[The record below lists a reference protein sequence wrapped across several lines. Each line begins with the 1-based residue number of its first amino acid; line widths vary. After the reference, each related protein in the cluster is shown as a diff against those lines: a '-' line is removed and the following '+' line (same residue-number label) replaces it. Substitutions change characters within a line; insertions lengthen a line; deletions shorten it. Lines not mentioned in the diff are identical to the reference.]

1 MRQIIF
7 FRITVSA
14 LLFYLFFLACKSHE
28 KKGSNT
34 IATSPKDLQR
44 KISAELKNTLADAIA
59 GNGVMSDSL
68 KLYQPL
74 ISQKLYEQNNFEPF
88 WCHEE
93 KWTKQ
98 GNAMLAFVKQVRLN
112 GLFPE
117 DYHTYQISS
126 IEDRFLADSIGK
138 SDRRN
143 VNLWSKADILITNAF
158 VRAINEIKIGR
169 LPNDSVSLRTDSVL
183 SYEFIAEQLALIKQS
198 GSMNEIISKIEPHHP
213 AYQQLKNSLKKFI
226 DSASFKDFVKVPQR
240 GSNKT
245 AFNRALQ
252 KRLFEEG
259 FITSDSV
266 QLDSVQLSTAVKKF
280 QLKKGIAVD
289 GKVGEG
295 TLRMLNLNDKE
306 KFIRI
311 ALSMDKYKLL
321 PQQMPEKYVWVN
333 LPSYKLELFE
343 NGKPKVVSNMIC
355 GKPYTRTPLLNSQI
369 SELITYPQWVPPP
382 SIVQKEI
389 LPAVKKNPG
398 YLARKGFSLINSKG
412 EEVDPYSVDWSKYNK
427 GIPYRVVQGSGDANS
442 LGIMKFVFPNKYSVY
457 LHDTNQR
464 YLFGQAYRSLSHGCV
479 RVQNWQALA
488 NYIIGEDKQ
497 NGGKAKVD
505 SVASWLSKKQ
515 KRSIALKNKVPV
527 YIRYITCEGSPNGVN
542 FYDDIYGED
551 RYLAAKYFKDK
562 Q

>member
-1 MRQIIF
+1 MRQIFLI
-7 FRITVSA
+7 RLTTPA
-14 LLFYLFFLACKSHE
+14 LLCCLFFLACKSNG
-28 KKGSNT
+28 KKGNNT
-34 IATSPKDLQR
+34 IANSPRDFQQ
-44 KISAELKNTLADAIA
+44 KISGDLKNTFAEASSQ
-59 GNGVMSDSL
+59 NGFMPDSTR
-68 KLYQPL
+68 LYQAL
-74 ISQKLYEQNNFEPF
+74 LSQKLYEQNNFEPF
-88 WCHEE
+88 WCREE

-98 GNAMLAFVKQVRLN
+98 GNSMLEFVQQARLN

-117 DYHTYQISS
+117 DYHAQQILA
-126 IEDRFLADSIGK
+126 IENRFGNDSLGK
-138 SDRRN
+138 GDRRK
-143 VNLWSKADILITNAF
+143 VNLWSIADILITDAF

-169 LPNDSVSLRTDSVL
+169 LPNDSVSIRTDSVL
-183 SYEFIAEQLALIKQS
+183 SFEFIAEQLALIRQT
-198 GSMNEIISKIEPHHP
+198 GSMNEVIQKIEPHHP
-213 AYQQLKNSLKKFI
+213 AYQLLKNALKKFI
-226 DSASFKDFVKVPQR
+226 DSASFKEFAKVPQR
-240 GSNKT
+240 GKNAA
-245 AFNRALQ
+245 AFNKALQ
-252 KRLFEEG
+252 KRLYEEG
-259 FITSDSV
+259 FIASDSV
-266 QLDSVQLSTAVKKF
+266 VLDSVQLAVAVKKF
-280 QLKKGIAVD
+280 QQKKGIAVD

-295 TLRMLNLNDKE
+295 TLRMINLNDRE
-306 KFIRI
+306 KFVRI

-333 LPSYKLELFE
+333 LPAYKLELFE
-343 NGKPKVVSNMIC
+343 NGKARVESNMIC
-355 GKPYTRTPLLNSQI
+355 GKPMTRTPLLNSQI

-382 SIVQKEI
+382 SIIQKEI

-412 EEVDPYSVDWSKYNK
+412 EEVDPYSVDWTKYSK

-464 YLFGQAYRSLSHGCV
+464 YLFGQSYRSLSHGCV

-505 SVASWLSKKQ
+505 SVANWLVKKQ

-527 YIRYITCEGSPNGVN
+527 YIRYITCEGSPNGIN

-551 RYLAAKYFKDK
+551 RYLASKYFKDK
-562 Q
+562 L